1 MIDEFI
7 KLFSG
12 LKENFGQIKL
22 QAKVEFDKERNKIKP
37 EYIWSKQAV
46 LPLHYQQHIDGKIS
60 IGIQPCTKDGKAS
73 FGCIDVD
80 PENYKDFNIVLLL
93 SYIEKYK
100 LPLVPCRSKSGGLH
114 IYLFLTEAISAQTM
128 RDALASILLPLELK
142 RTTEIYPKQ
151 IELEA
156 DEHGNMSGNFI
167 NLPYFNHTKT
177 KRYALDKN
185 NTALSLEQFIKIA
198 ITSRV
203 SPEELDQLITRV
215 DTEILM
221 GGDPEFEDGPP
232 CLQRLSKTKIGDGR
246 DRFMFN
252 YMVFAK
258 KKYKEN
264 WPDKIN
270 EANKYFAVPW
280 PLKKINDKIKYWTKE
295 TANHTCNDEVI
306 SKVCMK
312 HICVKRAFGIKS
324 DTTSA
329 FPLFSGLQVIMST
342 TPKLRFTVEKPDG
355 KPVQCEASNSE
366 IFTTQKKLLDL
377 VWLQAGFYPDPL
389 SPKQYRAFLNLVM
402 KTVTRV
408 FPATGTDIK
417 DQLYQHLYTYCIN
430 SAQAKQRTDI
440 RGGLC
445 WTEEGYHHFLFS
457 SFFETLP
464 LKWKLDSRDTGI
476 IMKEELGVEDDV
488 SYNID
493 NKTQK
498 VWRLKQMKVDQI
510 EFKKP
515 QRKESNY

>member
-22 QAKVEFDKERNKIKP
+22 KAKVEFDKERNKIKP
-37 EYIWSKQAV
+37 EYIWSKQAI
-46 LPLHYQQHIDGKIS
+46 LPQHYQQHIDGKIS

-100 LPLVPCRSKSGGLH
+100 LPLIPCRSKSGGLH

-151 IELEA
+151 IELEP

-167 NLPYFNHTKT
+167 NLPYFNHTNT

-185 NTALSLEQFIKIA
+185 NSALSLEQFIKIA
-198 ITSRV
+198 IASRV
-203 SPEELDQLITRV
+203 SPEDLDQLIIRV
-215 DTEILM
+215 DTEVLM

-258 KKYKEN
+258 KKYKED
-264 WPDKIN
+264 WPDKVN

-280 PLKKINDKIKYWTKE
+280 PLKKLMIK
-295 TANHTCNDEVI
+295 
-306 SKVCMK
+306 
-312 HICVKRAFGIKS
+312 
-324 DTTSA
+324 
-329 FPLFSGLQVIMST
+329 
-342 TPKLRFTVEKPDG
+342 
-355 KPVQCEASNSE
+355 
-366 IFTTQKKLLDL
+366 
-377 VWLQAGFYPDPL
+377 
-389 SPKQYRAFLNLVM
+389 
-402 KTVTRV
+402 
-408 FPATGTDIK
+408 
-417 DQLYQHLYTYCIN
+417 
-430 SAQAKQRTDI
+430 
-440 RGGLC
+440 
-445 WTEEGYHHFLFS
+445 
-457 SFFETLP
+457 
-464 LKWKLDSRDTGI
+464 
-476 IMKEELGVEDDV
+476 
-488 SYNID
+488 
-493 NKTQK
+493 
-498 VWRLKQMKVDQI
+498 
-510 EFKKP
+510 
-515 QRKESNY
+515 

>member
-1 MIDEFI
+1 
-7 KLFSG
+7 
-12 LKENFGQIKL
+12 
-22 QAKVEFDKERNKIKP
+22 
-37 EYIWSKQAV
+37 
-46 LPLHYQQHIDGKIS
+46 
-60 IGIQPCTKDGKAS
+60 
-73 FGCIDVD
+73 
-80 PENYKDFNIVLLL
+80 
-93 SYIEKYK
+93 
-100 LPLVPCRSKSGGLH
+100 
-114 IYLFLTEAISAQTM
+114 
-128 RDALASILLPLELK
+128 
-142 RTTEIYPKQ
+142 
-151 IELEA
+151 
-156 DEHGNMSGNFI
+156 
-167 NLPYFNHTKT
+167 
-177 KRYALDKN
+177 
-185 NTALSLEQFIKIA
+185 
-198 ITSRV
+198 
-203 SPEELDQLITRV
+203 
-215 DTEILM
+215 
-221 GGDPEFEDGPP
+221 
-232 CLQRLSKTKIGDGR
+232 
-246 DRFMFN
+246 
-252 YMVFAK
+252 MVFAK

-515 QRKESNY
+515 QRTESNY

>member
-46 LPLHYQQHIDGKIS
+46 LPQHYQQHIDGKIS
-60 IGIQPCTKDGKAS
+60 IGIQPCTKDGKAF
-73 FGCIDVD
+73 FGCIDID
-80 PENYKDFNIVLLL
+80 PKNYKEFNIPILL
-93 SYIEKYK
+93 SYLEKYK

-114 IYLFLTEAISAQTM
+114 IYLFMTEAISAQTM

-151 IELEA
+151 VELE
-156 DEHGNMSGNFI
+156 
-167 NLPYFNHTKT
+167 PV
-177 KRYALDKN
+177 
-185 NTALSLEQFIKIA
+185 KIA
-198 ITSRV
+198 ISSRV
-203 SPEELDQLITRV
+203 SPDELDQLIIRV

-221 GGDPEFEDGPP
+221 GGDPEFEDGPC
-232 CLQRLSKTKIGDGR
+232 CLQRLSKTKLGDGR
-246 DRFMFN
+246 DRFMYN

-258 KKYKEN
+258 KKYGKEL
-264 WPDKIN
+264 WKDKVN
-270 EANKYFAVPW
+270 EANKYFTKPW
-280 PLKKINDKIKYWTKE
+280 PLKKILEKTNSWDKD
-295 TANHTCNDEVI
+295 TAGHTCNDEI
-306 SKVCMK
+306 LEPVCMK
-312 HICVKRAFGIKS
+312 HVCVKRAFGIKS
-324 DTTSA
+324 DTTST

-355 KPVQCEASNSE
+355 KPCECEAANSD

-408 FPATGTDIK
+408 YPAAGTDIK
-417 DQLYQHLYTYCIN
+417 DQLYQHLYEYCVN
-430 SAQAKQRTDI
+430 SAQAKKRRDI

-445 WTEEGYHHFLFS
+445 WTEEGFHHFLFS

-476 IMKEELGVEDDV
+476 IMKQELGAEDDV

-493 NKTQK
+493 DKTQK

-515 QRKESNY
+515 KPKEPNF

>member
-1 MIDEFI
+1 MVDEFI

-12 LKENFGQIKL
+12 LKENFGK
-22 QAKVEFDKERNKIKP
+22 ADMSKAEFDKERNKIKP
-37 EYIWSKQAV
+37 SYVWAKES
-46 LPLHYQQHIDGKIS
+46 LTSTHYQQHLEGKIS

-80 PENYKDFNIVLLL
+80 PKNYKDFNIPILL

-114 IYLFLTEAISAQTM
+114 IYLFLKEAIDAQTM
-128 RDALASILLPLELK
+128 RDSLASILLPLELP

-151 IELEA
+151 VELEP
-156 DEHGNMSGNFI
+156 DEEGNISGNFI
-167 NLPYFNHTKT
+167 NLPYQKEKETT
-177 KRYALDKN
+177 RYALNKN
-185 NTALSLEQFIKIA
+185 NEPLSLESFIKRA
-198 ITSRV
+198 KESQLTS
-203 SPEELDQLITRV
+203 EELEKLITRV
-215 DTEILM
+215 EYEILM
-221 GGDPEFEDGPP
+221 GGDPEFEDGPC
-232 CLQRLSKTKIGDGR
+232 CLQRLSKNKIGDGR

-264 WPDKIN
+264 WPDKVN
-270 EANKYFAVPW
+270 EANKYFSIPW
-280 PLKKINDKIKYWTKE
+280 PLKKINDKIKYWSKE

-306 SKVCMK
+306 GPQCMK
-312 HICVKRAFGIKS
+312 HICVKRKFGIKS
-324 DTTSA
+324 DVTSI
-329 FPLFSGLQVIMST
+329 FPIISGLQKIMST
-342 TPKLRFTVEKPDG
+342 TPRLRFTVEKPDG
-355 KPVQCEASNSE
+355 KPLECEASSPD

-377 VWLQAGFYPDPL
+377 IWLQAHFYPDPL
-389 SPKQYRAFLNLVM
+389 SPKDFRAFLNQ
-402 KTVTRV
+402 VTKDCV
-408 FPATGTDIK
+408 TIYPASGTDIK

-430 SAQAKQRTDI
+430 SAQAKTRSDI

-445 WTEEGYHHFLFS
+445 WTEGGYHHFLFS

>member
-37 EYIWSKQAV
+37 EYIWSKQAI
-46 LPLHYQQHIDGKIS
+46 LPQHYQQHIDGKIS
-60 IGIQPCTKDGKAS
+60 IGIQPCTKEGKAS

-100 LPLVPCRSKSGGLH
+100 LPMVPCRSKSGGLH

-151 IELEA
+151 IELEP

-221 GGDPEFEDGPP
+221 GGDPEFEGW
-232 CLQRLSKTKIGDGR
+232 S
-246 DRFMFN
+246 
-252 YMVFAK
+252 
-258 KKYKEN
+258 
-264 WPDKIN
+264 
-270 EANKYFAVPW
+270 
-280 PLKKINDKIKYWTKE
+280 
-295 TANHTCNDEVI
+295 
-306 SKVCMK
+306 
-312 HICVKRAFGIKS
+312 
-324 DTTSA
+324 
-329 FPLFSGLQVIMST
+329 
-342 TPKLRFTVEKPDG
+342 
-355 KPVQCEASNSE
+355 
-366 IFTTQKKLLDL
+366 
-377 VWLQAGFYPDPL
+377 PL
-389 SPKQYRAFLNLVM
+389 S
-402 KTVTRV
+402 
-408 FPATGTDIK
+408 
-417 DQLYQHLYTYCIN
+417 
-430 SAQAKQRTDI
+430 
-440 RGGLC
+440 
-445 WTEEGYHHFLFS
+445 TETF
-457 SFFETLP
+457 
-464 LKWKLDSRDTGI
+464 
-476 IMKEELGVEDDV
+476 
-488 SYNID
+488 
-493 NKTQK
+493 
-498 VWRLKQMKVDQI
+498 
-510 EFKKP
+510 
-515 QRKESNY
+515 